1 MKTKTILELI
11 WILAVVIILAWA
23 AIANASYIYTHQDS
37 IANPVSIDPL
47 GTVIN
52 VTGYQ
57 WAWQFTYQNGTTT
70 TDKLVLISNV
80 TYTLIVTS
88 KDVIHDL
95 YIPKFGI
102 QVYAVAGHPN
112 QITFKPTSPGKYIM
126 ECVEYCG
133 EYHYEMRGVVVVLP

>member
-23 AIANASYIYTHQDS
+23 AIANASYIYSHQDS
-37 IANPVSIDPL
+37 IANPVNIDPL

-112 QITFKPTSPGKYIM
+112 QITFKPTLPGKYIM

>member
-1 MKTKTILELI
+1 MNNKTILEFI
-11 WILAVVIILAWA
+11 WIGGVVIILAWA
-23 AIANASYIYTHQDS
+23 AIANASYIYSHQDN
-37 IANPVSIDPL
+37 IANPVANDPS

-57 WAWQFTYQNGTTT
+57 WGWQFTYQNGSSTI
-70 TDKLVLISNV
+70 DKLILFSNT

-112 QITFKPTSPGKYIM
+112 QISFKPTSPGQYIM